1 MFALPLALALQGAA
15 ATPPMPPP
23 SSPVEESRFGV
34 TLHDPYR
41 GLENLKDPAV
51 AGWIRAQ
58 SDYTRGLLDSI
69 PQRAAVLA
77 DIQRLERATPSQLV
91 DAVLMPGDRILL
103 QRRSAGAESASLY
116 LRQADGGEQVLLEG
130 RDRRGH
136 DRVASKKKA
145 FYLIAL
151 AWAFEAATRP
161 NAGVAR
167 SSLVSRGAQSAPGGS
182 GAFDH
187 WPFSATLPERNHHP
201 CCIPAAASKIAATP
215 SHCSG
220 ARR

>member
-103 QRRSAGAESASLY
+103 QRRSAGAI
-116 LRQADGGEQVLLEG
+116 RIC
-130 RDRRGH
+130 R
-136 DRVASKKKA
+136 
-145 FYLIAL
+145 
-151 AWAFEAATRP
+151 
-161 NAGVAR
+161 
-167 SSLVSRGAQSAPGGS
+167 AP
-182 GAFDH
+182 A
-187 WPFSATLPERNHHP
+187 SATLKPRWSSGPIVNRWRHVSRARSARSEHSSP
-201 CCIPAAASKIAATP
+201 PL
-215 SHCSG
+215 G
-220 ARR
+220 ARL